1 MPTTHV
7 SPNQIDSHRAD
18 GSSHAGSVHTTT
30 TTLLPP
36 EPGLPESFLVDYHRH
51 PGSPLSTPT
60 GLAFSGQRGPDKSGP
75 TATTLPMTIVPPP
88 TLADEPE
95 HVGIAPYLANS
106 HRPTPTCRV
115 PSIQSPPRRPVY
127 SRPDSSVSCPP
138 DHAALLMPVPVH
150 ASPTLGTAL
159 PYADHHEPDR
169 LACPAPCLTAST
181 QPWVDMPRPPMSS
194 PTTPTRSDGPASDR
208 STPPADPPLP
218 ARLLSPSQPDA
229 TTHNGPKADPACPT
243 PLALPKRTQ
252 PARPPCPSRVPAT
265 QSAPTSLS
273 RSVLTHP
280 NQVFLDL
287 LTRRVS
293 ARPRTCRLGK
303 PHLANTLLPRP
314 T

>member
-169 LACPAPCLTAST
+169 LACPAPCPHHASPHQRSPGSTCLVRPCPRRPRQLAPTARPQT
-181 QPWVDMPRPPMSS
+181 GAPRLRIPPSLPDYSVRAS
-194 PTTPTRSDGPASDR
+194 PTRLPT
-208 STPPADPPLP
+208 T
-218 ARLLSPSQPDA
+218 AR
-229 TTHNGPKADPACPT
+229 
-243 PLALPKRTQ
+243 KRTQ
-252 PARPPCPSRVPAT
+252 PARPLWPSRSGPSLPDPPVPPASPRLSPPRRAFLVLSLPT
-265 QSAPTSLS
+265 QT
-273 RSVLTHP
+273 RSSSTY
-280 NQVFLDL
+280 
-287 LTRRVS
+287 
-293 ARPRTCRLGK
+293 
-303 PHLANTLLPRP
+303 
-314 T
+314 